1 MSNTETHKTHGV
13 DDPLIEPAADCLDRR
28 QFAANIFK
36 LLDGTPTDACLRIG
50 IFGAWGSGKTTV
62 MNFIKYQCEK
72 EGHPVAVFHPWQF
85 NSREEAWKGFVSSLD
100 KGLASRKDL
109 LSGIFKIWR
118 FIKNIFKFG
127 KGKTPRIVGRE
138 NILLV
143 LRKIRQIVRRE
154 NILLVLRK
162 IRRIVGRES
171 VIKGAI
177 DELILAPLENQLE
190 ESKDNVNKELKNI
203 LGKKRLYVFID
214 DLDRAKPEIVYDL
227 LMLFNEVIDIDQCIY
242 VIGLDDKTVSD
253 ILRNKLGD
261 DINPKEFI
269 DKIINWSFELPTPS
283 SFDWEV
289 LLNREYEKYEKTA
302 LNIKKDVISEILP
315 LLPKNP
321 RKFKHYLRY
330 LDSIHKGFLDR
341 FDDDEFDWEMLYL
354 AQLLRLEF
362 PEVFRDFIQSNKII
376 ELFPDMNDPRQILE
390 GNDAGNE
397 QQGWED
403 KIKKEFKK
411 YSYIDIPRFLY
422 LSKELLKCY
431 DNVEPGKHKKDIR
444 KHLLVL
450 EVPMTW
456 KEYNKYKNKLLA
468 QDAPVIKEELKKFIT
483 SSTENKDIEK
493 VREFIKMLFSEQ
505 KAIFDTYLSLH
516 LLADVKTKIDEIKEI
531 MYLCDLLADVDELY
545 RREKPILDEATFM
558 KWYSTLL
565 VLINPLLRMPEVESA
580 EYLYKDIPV
589 LGKASLLKMIKKNLS
604 RVSEMSE
611 WLYDDLNN
619 TLGKRLEKATAEL
632 NEEIKDILYEEL
644 THDLIDRFNKI
655 GEIGKLMGSSG
666 FRTESDFLL
675 GSDSLFYS
683 AGFYDELKDVA
694 DKAKGNDAIQ
704 GNFVQLLLWLFHSIT
719 KPDSESYNEL
729 IKIVQ
734 KKSFKIIWEAVICR
748 PLNVRCVG
756 TLEKGIKNLEKN
768 ENLGKGYFERPEW
781 WIYVV
786 NEIEKNQ
793 KKKLRR

>member
-1 MSNTETHKTHGV
+1 MSNTDTHKTHGV
-13 DDPLIEPAADCLDRR
+13 DDSLIEPAADCLNRR

-62 MNFIKYQCEK
+62 MNFIKYQCEE

-227 LMLFNEVIDIDQCIY
+227 LMLLNEVIDIDQCIY

-253 ILRNKLGD
+253 ILRKKLGD

-269 DKIINWSFELPTPS
+269 DKIINWPFELPIPS
-283 SFDWEV
+283 SFDWEA
-289 LLNREYEKYEKTA
+289 LLNREYEKYEKMA
-302 LNIKKDVISEILP
+302 LNIKKDDISAILP

-330 LDSIHKGFLDR
+330 LDSLHQGFLDR
-341 FDDDEFDWEMLYL
+341 FDDDEFNWKILYL

-376 ELFPDMNDPRQILE
+376 DLFPDKLQEAFTKDTRQILE
-390 GNDAGNE
+390 MNETGNE
-397 QQGWED
+397 QQDWED
-403 KIKKEFKK
+403 KIKEELKK
-411 YSYIDIPRFLY
+411 YKYIDIPRFLY
-422 LSKELLKCY
+422 LSKEFLKYC
-431 DNVEPGKHKKDIR
+431 DIVVLEEPEKYIS

-450 EVPMTW
+450 EVPMTR
-456 KEYNKYKNKLLA
+456 KEYREYKNELLA
-468 QDAPVIKEELKKFIT
+468 QDDPVIKEELKKFIT

-505 KAIFDTYLSLH
+505 KAIFDTHLSLH
-516 LLADVKTKIDEIKEI
+516 LLADMKTKIDEIKEI

-545 RREKPILDEATFM
+545 RCEKPILDEETFM

-565 VLINPLLRMPEVESA
+565 VLINPLLRMPEVEGA
-580 EYLYKDIPV
+580 EYLYKAIPI
-589 LGKASLLKMIKKNLS
+589 LGKASLLLMIEKNLDQ
-604 RVSEMSE
+604 VSEMSE
-611 WLYDDLNN
+611 WLYDDL
-619 TLGKRLEKATAEL
+619 KDSSDEDIEKATAEL

-644 THDLIDRFNKI
+644 TDDLIDRFNKI
-655 GEIGKLMGSSG
+655 DGIRELTWGPG
-666 FRTESDFLL
+666 FRTERDFLFE
-675 GSDSLFYS
+675 SDSLFYS
-683 AGFYDELKDVA
+683 EEFYDKLKAVA
-694 DKAKGNDAIQ
+694 DKAEENDAIQ
-704 GNFVQLLLWLFHSIT
+704 GNFVQLLLWLIRPIT
-719 KPDSESYNEL
+719 KPDPDRKSYDEL
-729 IKIVQ
+729 VKIVQ
-734 KKSFKIIWEAVICR
+734 KKSFTVIWEAVMCCCL
-748 PLNVRCVG
+748 LNTRCIR
-756 TLEKGIKNLEKN
+756 TLGEGVEKLERN
-768 ENLGKGYFERPEW
+768 QNLGKDYFTRPKK
-781 WIYVV
+781 WIMPYQW
-786 NEIEKNQ
+786 N
-793 KKKLRR
+793 

>member
-1 MSNTETHKTHGV
+1 MNNTETHKTHRV
-13 DDPLIEPAADCLDRR
+13 DDPLIDPAADCLDRR
-28 QFAANIFK
+28 QFAKNIFK

-62 MNFIKYQCEK
+62 MNFIKYQCEE

-190 ESKDNVNKELKNI
+190 ESKDNVNKELKKI
-203 LGKKRLYVFID
+203 LGEKRLYVFID

-227 LMLFNEVIDIDQCIY
+227 LMLLNEVIDIDQCIY

-253 ILRNKLGD
+253 ILRNKLGN
-261 DINPKEFI
+261 INSKEFI
-269 DKIINWSFELPTPS
+269 DKIINWPFELPIPS
-283 SFDWEV
+283 SFDWET
-289 LLNREYEKYEKTA
+289 LLNREYEKYEKMA
-302 LNIKKDVISEILP
+302 LNIKKDDISAILP
-315 LLPKNP
+315 LFPRNP

-330 LDSIHKGFLDR
+330 LDSLHQGFLDR
-341 FDDDEFDWEMLYL
+341 FDDKEINWKMLYL

-362 PEVFRDFIQSNKII
+362 PEVFRDFIPSNKII
-376 ELFPDMNDPRQILE
+376 DLFPDKLQEMFMNESRHSPE
-390 GNDAGNE
+390 SNE
-397 QQGWED
+397 AEDKKQGWENE
-403 KIKKEFKK
+403 IKEELEK
-411 YSYIDIPRFLY
+411 YSDIDIPRFLY
-422 LSKELLKCY
+422 LSKEFLKYC
-431 DNVEPGKHKKDIR
+431 DIAEPEEHEKNIR

-450 EVPMTW
+450 EVPMTR
-456 KEYNKYKNKLLA
+456 KEYRKYKKKLLA
-468 QDAPVIKEELKKFIT
+468 QDDPVIKEELKKFIT
-483 SSTENKDIEK
+483 DSTENKDIEK

-505 KAIFDTYLSLH
+505 KAIFDTHLSLH
-516 LLADVKTKIDEIKEI
+516 LLADVKTKIDEIIKI
-531 MYLCDLLADVDELY
+531 INLCNLLADVDELY
-545 RREKPILDEATFM
+545 RREKPIFDEETFM
-558 KWYSTLL
+558 KWYRTLL
-565 VLINPLLRMPEVESA
+565 VLINSSLRMSEVEGA
-580 EYLYKDIPV
+580 EYLYKDIPI
-589 LGKASLLKMIKKNLS
+589 LGKALLLKMIKKNLDQ
-604 RVSEMSE
+604 VSEMSE
-611 WLYDDLNN
+611 WLYNN
-619 TLGKRLEKATAEL
+619 LKGSSYEEL
-632 NEEIKDILYEEL
+632 NEEIKNILHKEL
-644 THDLIDRFNKI
+644 TNDLIDRFNKI
-655 GEIGKLMGSSG
+655 DGIRELTWGPG
-666 FRTESDFLL
+666 FRTEKDFLFE
-675 GSDSLFYS
+675 SDSLFYS
-683 AGFYDELKDVA
+683 EEFYDKLKAVA
-694 DKAKGNDAIQ
+694 DKAEENDAIQ
-704 GNFVQLLLWLFHSIT
+704 GNFVQLLLWLLRPVT
-719 KPDSESYNEL
+719 KPDSDRKSYNEL
-729 IKIVQ
+729 VKIIQ

-756 TLEKGIKNLEKN
+756 TLEKGIKKLEKN
-768 ENLGKGYFERPEW
+768 ENLDKDYFERPEW
-781 WIYVV
+781 WIYVID
-786 NEIEKNQ
+786 EIEKNQ